1 MFGAFFE
8 FITHLFSKHIL
19 VLERSIIISKNIL
32 ECADGYFHND
42 CSGTCGYCVNGE
54 VCEKTGG
61 HCLNGCMTNYQQP
74 LCKGIKLNN
83 QCKLLLINNHVYI
96 KCKMLLIKQSNGKK
110 VKDVNIFCILCN
122 ICINHFVVTIYLCLV
137 YDNIRIYNITSCH
150 TKHVQNKFP

>member
-32 ECADGYFHND
+32 ECADGYFNKD

-61 HCLNGCMTNYQQP
+61 HCLNGCKTNYQQP
-74 LCKGIKLNN
+74 LCKGIKLNI

-110 VKDVNIFCILCN
+110 VKNVNIFCILCN
-122 ICINHFVVTIYLCLV
+122 IWINHFVVTFNLCLV